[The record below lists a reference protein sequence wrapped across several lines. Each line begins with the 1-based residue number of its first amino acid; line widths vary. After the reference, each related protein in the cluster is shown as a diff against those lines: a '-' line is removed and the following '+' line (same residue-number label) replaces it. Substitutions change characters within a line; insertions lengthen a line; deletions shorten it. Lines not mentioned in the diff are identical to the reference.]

1 MMVFIARRERVIAIA
16 IFGLSELVN
25 SNLEEKLVLTNDD
38 FCLTWKFICLPKRN
52 EKQEKRVD

>member
-25 SNLEEKLVLTNDD
+25 SNLEEKHAKILGTY
-38 FCLTWKFICLPKRN
+38 KR
-52 EKQEKRVD
+52 